1 MQPDFQKF
9 LDDYILKYKNDYFP
23 HLCDEQEKGQHSL
36 EEKSVNDDGYTLLGK
51 IIGYNVGHAIKCSNY
66 ISLKH
71 LEQYHNWLLENYDIK
86 PKSQ

>member
-9 LDDYILKYKNDYFP
+9 LDDCIHKYNDEYFP
-23 HLCDEQEKGQHSL
+23 YLCDEQEKGQHSL
-36 EEKSVNDDGYTLLGK
+36 EEKSIHDDGYTLLGK
-51 IIGYNVGHAIKCSNY
+51 IIGYNVGHGIKSSNY

-86 PKSQ
+86 PKN